1 MLLLFWI
8 LLFFLKTIHVILIS
22 STAER
27 ACDLICWVQ
36 KHVDVRVHVDFQILG
51 FALPPGSLWK
61 NSGFPVKH
69 LTLSCCLPLVCRFKE
84 TAAPS
89 FSFPQVTI
97 VMRVRKAPTVG
108 LDLNYV
114 AAEGQSSKVVGF
126 HCQML
131 EKLPV
136 EDKIH
141 LDLKKEKKITSS
153 ETRGKKE
160 A

>member
-1 MLLLFWI
+1 MLYWFGI
-8 LLFFLKTIHVILIS
+8 LLFFLKPIHVILIS

-27 ACDLICWVQ
+27 ACDLIWWVQ
-36 KHVDVRVHVDFQILG
+36 KHVDVRVHVDFQIPG

-114 AAEGQSSKVVGF
+114 AAET
-126 HCQML
+126 L
-131 EKLPV
+131 E
-136 EDKIH
+136 
-141 LDLKKEKKITSS
+141 
-153 ETRGKKE
+153 GKRRVNQAKW
-160 A
+160 